1 MVANGMTTDPIA
13 ILLIDDDDDDNF
25 FHKRAIDK
33 SGVNC
38 VVDVC
43 SSSIDALDYLQNKGQ
58 YAHKGSNFPAPD
70 IIFLDINMP
79 KMNGWEFLNAYAA
92 LPDPP
97 HTKPKV
103 VIIMLSTSTSH
114 RDKDRAL
121 ATPLVKDF
129 MEKPLK
135 PEGLVSVVKNYIE
148 QTN

>member
-1 MVANGMTTDPIA
+1 MTTDPIA

-38 VVDVC
+38 VVDIC

-58 YAHKGSNFPAPD
+58 YTHKESDIPAPD

-79 KMNGWEFLNAYAA
+79 KMNGWEFLDAYAA

-97 HTKPKV
+97 HAKPRV
-103 VIIMLSTSTSH
+103 VIIMLSTSSNY
-114 RDKDRAL
+114 RDKERAS
-121 ATPLVKDF
+121 ATPLVKAF
-129 MEKPLK
+129 MEKPLRS
-135 PEGLVSVVKNYIE
+135 EGLVSVVEEYVGK
-148 QTN
+148 TV